1 MTTPWVEPQNLIGI
15 ALVLVGGVTGA
26 FIAWQAKESAHATK
40 AMRDSVKVVKDKER
54 ARLFVSPKQG
64 DDGFNDFNDCSF
76 LDGPTIGI
84 EITQHGPTKAFNV
97 RCRGCVSI
105 TQSKE
110 PLPAKPSDIRDMTIP
125 NVIEGGASPLIAQT
139 SIFPFTQEQADAIRQ
154 ETSFLHFFGFISYED
169 VFGDK
174 QRTTFRYIWIPAQ
187 YLDVPEAEPSSVL
200 IDEAG
205 WEKNG
210 GESENY
216 AS

>member
-1 MTTPWVEPQNLIGI
+1 
-15 ALVLVGGVTGA
+15 VTKKLSQKSSKDR
-26 FIAWQAKESAHATK
+26 I
-40 AMRDSVKVVKDKER
+40 SV
-54 ARLFVSPKQG
+54 
-64 DDGFNDFNDCSF
+64 
-76 LDGPTIGI
+76 
-84 EITQHGPTKAFNV
+84 
-97 RCRGCVSI
+97 
-105 TQSKE
+105 SK
-110 PLPAKPSDIRDMTIP
+110 PA
-125 NVIEGGASPLIAQT
+125 
-139 SIFPFTQEQADAIRQ
+139 RQ

-216 AS
+216 AG